1 MFIDFAKIYVKS
13 GDGGDGAD
21 DGEPS
26 EPAGD
31 ALVDRSGWITVRGV
45 QSLTDWQRLRQALS
59 DLGPM
64 RSVALRVASDDR
76 VQFEVDFAG
85 GRSQLIRSVT
95 GVEGLSECEEPAAE
109 SPTFCFR

>member
-1 MFIDFAKIYVKS
+1 MGMVRNPS
-13 GDGGDGAD
+13 HRLTTRGSPGAHENRTL
-21 DGEPS
+21 GSCRSARLAVEGPTYPS
-26 EPAGD
+26 ST
-31 ALVDRSGWITVRGV
+31 R
-45 QSLTDWQRLRQALS
+45 RLRQALS
-59 DLGPM
+59 ELGPM

-95 GVEGLSECEEPAAE
+95 GVGGLSECEEPAAE

>member
-1 MFIDFAKIYVKS
+1 MSEQIDISRRSLGNSHESTLKLRRNLCKNYFLDQS
-13 GDGGDGAD
+13 NFSAD
-21 DGEPS
+21 EM
-26 EPAGD
+26 
-31 ALVDRSGWITVRGV
+31 
-45 QSLTDWQRLRQALS
+45 RQALS
-59 DLGPM
+59 DLRPM

-95 GVEGLSECEEPAAE
+95 GVGGLSECEEPAAE